1 MIAGKPSGGDARK
14 AGRRRGTARFVG
26 TRPAT
31 RGRPSTPREMNPL
44 AWIGAIAGIP
54 FAPAPGMNTPTVLPR
69 AMTLAFLLTTPA
81 ARAEAKVTFATTC
94 NAQPAHAGSYPPAAT
109 RPS

>member
-54 FAPAPGMNTPTVLPR
+54 FAPQLGMNTPTVLAR
-69 AMTLAFLLTTPA
+69 ALTLAFLRTTPA
-81 ARAEAKVTFATTC
+81 AWAEDQVTCRTNCHA
-94 NAQPAHAGSYPPAAT
+94 PAEHRGLLQAAA
-109 RPS
+109 P